1 MQQYKLNTGSL
12 LGNIAL
18 NISNSVAIFLASFS
32 SSLLGYSAYL
42 FLEAFSF
49 VDSKYSSWSGEALM
63 WALVLFFSSIFI
75 LFVPIELNLLGKVRN
90 HDFQTAIGAIVTT
103 VLISI
108 FILSISSVF
117 FSDQNLILSNVS
129 VLLRA
134 YAYSGLVF
142 VNIGIFVL
150 WWFSEKLKFIDRY
163 SNTLVGVVWVLTSIV
178 FIAELTSSGKVP
190 IFFDISFTKLL
201 VSLCTK
207 LL

>member
-108 FILSISSVF
+108 
-117 FSDQNLILSNVS
+117 N
-129 VLLRA
+129 
-134 YAYSGLVF
+134 
-142 VNIGIFVL
+142 
-150 WWFSEKLKFIDRY
+150 
-163 SNTLVGVVWVLTSIV
+163 
-178 FIAELTSSGKVP
+178 
-190 IFFDISFTKLL
+190 
-201 VSLCTK
+201 
-207 LL
+207 

>member
-63 WALVLFFSSIFI
+63 WGFVLFFSSIFI

-163 SNTLVGVVWVLTSIV
+163 SNTLVGIVWVLTSIV
-178 FIAELTSSGKVP
+178 FI
-190 IFFDISFTKLL
+190 
-201 VSLCTK
+201 
-207 LL
+207 

>member
-1 MQQYKLNTGSL
+1 M
-12 LGNIAL
+12 
-18 NISNSVAIFLASFS
+18 
-32 SSLLGYSAYL
+32 
-42 FLEAFSF
+42 
-49 VDSKYSSWSGEALM
+49 
-63 WALVLFFSSIFI
+63 
-75 LFVPIELNLLGKVRN
+75 LGKVRN

-134 YAYSGLVF
+134 YAYSGLVV

-178 FIAELTSSGKVP
+178 FI
-190 IFFDISFTKLL
+190 
-201 VSLCTK
+201 
-207 LL
+207 

>member
-75 LFVPIELNLLGKVRN
+75 LFDKMWANNSHK
-90 HDFQTAIGAIVTT
+90 
-103 VLISI
+103 S
-108 FILSISSVF
+108 
-117 FSDQNLILSNVS
+117 
-129 VLLRA
+129 
-134 YAYSGLVF
+134 
-142 VNIGIFVL
+142 
-150 WWFSEKLKFIDRY
+150 
-163 SNTLVGVVWVLTSIV
+163 
-178 FIAELTSSGKVP
+178 
-190 IFFDISFTKLL
+190 
-201 VSLCTK
+201 C
-207 LL
+207 